1 MGIFSSFTGKKS
13 GKKSPEGKSEG
24 KSEKKNSPKK
34 APQKKDLQRYE
45 TERNIA
51 VAGSKGARLSLAKD
65 TETHR
70 EILYYLAEHDPDPK
84 IRRALAK
91 NDSLPIQ
98 ASTALALDENTDV
111 RLTIAERLIKLLPEL
126 SKDKQSQLYAYTV
139 QALGSLALDEVLKI
153 RLALTSALKDHAYTP
168 PKIAGKLARD
178 VERKVSE
185 PVLKFCAALAD
196 EDLLDILSKHP
207 ASWALQAIAG
217 RQDVSSEV
225 STAVIRSED
234 VPAGTMLIENQGAQ
248 LPKELLMEIV
258 ERARTTPE
266 WQKPTALRKNL
277 PKEIALSMLSF
288 VDDHI
293 KAILANHEDFDD
305 ETRAEIAEVAKRR
318 VAFSTEQAARDGENT
333 MQHVKRL
340 AKDKLLT
347 EGLINDALAMREQDF
362 VIAALAHLSKSNE
375 QEIQKIIDM
384 RSAKSI
390 VSLCWHCKLSMR
402 FAFRVEQEIVH
413 LQKDELIYPKGGSDY
428 PLSEK
433 DMKWQME
440 FLEII

>member
-1 MGIFSSFTGKKS
+1 
-13 GKKSPEGKSEG
+13 
-24 KSEKKNSPKK
+24 
-34 APQKKDLQRYE
+34 
-45 TERNIA
+45 
-51 VAGSKGARLSLAKD
+51 
-65 TETHR
+65 
-70 EILYYLAEHDPDPK
+70 
-84 IRRALAK
+84 
-91 NDSLPIQ
+91 
-98 ASTALALDENTDV
+98 V

-126 SKDKQSQLYAYTV
+126 SKDKQSQLYAYMV

-153 RLALTSALKDHAYTP
+153 RLALTSTLKDHAYTP

-196 EDLLDILSKHP
+196 EDLLDILSNHP
-207 ASWALQAIAG
+207 ASWTLQAIAE
-217 RQDVSSEV
+217 RSEISHQV
-225 STAVIRSED
+225 STAVIRSDD
-234 VPAGTMLIENQGAQ
+234 VPAGTLLIQNPGAH

-266 WQKPTALRKNL
+266 WHKPTALRKNL

-288 VDDHI
+288 VDDNI
-293 KAILANHEDFDD
+293 KSILASHEDFDE
-305 ETRAEIAEVAKRR
+305 ETRGEIAEIAKRR
-318 VAFSTEQAARDGENT
+318 VAFATEHAALDGESA

-340 AKDKLLT
+340 AKAKQLNED
-347 EGLINDALAMREQDF
+347 LINDALAMREQDF
-362 VIAALAHLSKSNE
+362 VIAALAHLSKSDE
-375 QEIQKIIDM
+375 KDIQKIIDM

-390 VSLCWHCKLSMR
+390 LSLCWYCKLSMR
-402 FAFRVEQEIVH
+402 FAFRVEQDIVH